1 MMSIVDGQRA
11 MARMESLKQE
21 IAYRQKQRRNWT
33 IVALGVFSVLEI
45 TRLVMGDN
53 FYLSENKTLAMMAFI
68 WVVIILDK
76 TFDQAMLIELRV
88 AERSLESG
96 ETYFHALSGGQNL
109 HRFIRQRE
117 DAELGNLLQECKRTT
132 LASLLEGVEYTIDRE
147 TLLLTHVW
155 S

>member
-1 MMSIVDGQRA
+1 
-11 MARMESLKQE
+11 
-21 IAYRQKQRRNWT
+21 
-33 IVALGVFSVLEI
+33 
-45 TRLVMGDN
+45 MGDN

-88 AERSLESG
+88 AERSLETG
-96 ETYFHALSGGQNL
+96 ETYFHALTGGQNL

-132 LASLLEGVEYTIDRE
+132 LASLLGGVEYTIDRE